1 MKICFTLWT
10 TIHIYVIMIKIK
22 VFGRICN
29 YMNKKITIADI
40 ARLAGVSQSA
50 VSIVMNNRPGVSDQ
64 TRERVMQIIKENNY
78 TPNVNSRK
86 LSTNKSF
93 NIFVAVDTEYATFED
108 AFYNSALMGII
119 ERCTENGYNA
129 VLVDLTRDHT
139 GSILLR
145 AVNQKNVDGVIFLQS
160 IRDVFLEVCVSA
172 QLPFVVLDAHEL
184 IKDIPSVRCDYKK
197 ATERA
202 VQYLLDQGHKQIA
215 LFGIGE
221 IPAYFRET
229 CAGYLQALSSHRL
242 ITEDAFAYSVRPTS
256 NSVEQALDA
265 LLSYQIPDAIFCTGD
280 LIAIYVIQHL
290 NRRGFRVPEKIS
302 VMAMDNINASLLCT
316 PTLTTVDID
325 KQKMGIEAVNL
336 LVRLIDRDA
345 SVQFPYCQLPPGE
358 IIIRESVIPRSGQE
372 D

>member
-1 MKICFTLWT
+1 
-10 TIHIYVIMIKIK
+10 
-22 VFGRICN
+22 
-29 YMNKKITIADI
+29 MNKKITIADI

-50 VSIVMNNRPGVSDQ
+50 VSIVMNNRPGVSEQ
-64 TRERVMQIIKENNY
+64 TRQKILQIISENNY

-93 NIFVAVDTEYATFED
+93 NIFIAVDTEYASFDD

-129 VLVDLTRDHT
+129 VLVDLTRDTT

-160 IRDVFLEVCVSA
+160 IRDVFRAVCVSA

-265 LLSYQIPDAIFCTGD
+265 LLSYQMPDAIFCTGD
-280 LIAIYVIQHL
+280 LIAIYVIQGL
-290 NRRGFRVPEKIS
+290 NRRGLHVPEKIS
-302 VMAMDNINASLLCT
+302 VMAMDNINAALLCT

-325 KQKMGIEAVNL
+325 KQKMGTEAVNL

-358 IIIRESVIPRSGQE
+358 IIIRESVIPRSDQE
-372 D
+372 N